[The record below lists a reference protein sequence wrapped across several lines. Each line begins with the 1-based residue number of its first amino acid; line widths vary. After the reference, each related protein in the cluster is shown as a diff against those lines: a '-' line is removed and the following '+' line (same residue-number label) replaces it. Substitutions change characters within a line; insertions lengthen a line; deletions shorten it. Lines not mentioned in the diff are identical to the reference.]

1 MELIEQ
7 IKQITNEKNILLNE
21 PMSKHTTFKT
31 GGPADIFVIP
41 ETKDELIEL
50 FKLDI
55 PKIVIGNGSN
65 LLVKDGGIRGM
76 VIKIGFSNYSIDGD
90 FIVADSGVSLG
101 KLSKIAADNALTGL
115 EFACGIPGTL
125 GGAIYMNAGAY
136 GSEMSEVIVETE
148 FVDFSGN
155 ISTITNHDFGYRKSI
170 FQDFDGV
177 ILSAK
182 LKLSKGNQDEIKV
195 KMNEYFEKRNSKQPI
210 GKPSAG
216 STFKRPKDNF
226 AGKLI
231 EDSGLKGYSI
241 GDAAVSDLHAGFI
254 INKGN
259 ATTKEILDLIK
270 FVREKVNTEYGVMLD
285 LEVKVIGE
293 EK

>member
-1 MELIEQ
+1 MEIIEQ
-7 IKQITNEKNILLNE
+7 IKKITNEKNILLNE

-31 GGPADIFVIP
+31 GGPADIFVTP
-41 ETKDELIEL
+41 ETKKELIEL
-50 FKLDI
+50 LKLDI

-76 VIKIGFSNYSIDGD
+76 VIKVALNNYSINDD
-90 FIVADSGVSLG
+90 VIEADSGIALG
-101 KLSKIAADNALTGL
+101 KLSKIASDNSLTGL

-136 GSEMSEVIVETE
+136 GGEMSGVVVETE
-148 FVDFSGN
+148 FVDYLGN
-155 ISTITNHDFGYRKSI
+155 VSTITDAKFGYRKSI
-170 FQDFDGV
+170 FQEKNGV

-182 LKLSKGNQDEIKV
+182 IKLQKGNQEEIKS
-195 KMNEYFEKRNSKQPI
+195 KMAEYFEKRNSKQPI
-210 GKPSAG
+210 GMPSAG

-241 GDAAVSDLHAGFI
+241 GDAEVSNLHAGFI
-254 INKGN
+254 VNKGN
-259 ATTKEILDLIK
+259 ATTSEILELIK
-270 FVREKVNTEYGVMLD
+270 HVKEKVNTEYGVMLD